1 MRAECFHQPV
11 RPADREVKMKKIDPA
26 VKKETLRIA
35 VGTVLLSGV
44 MELVFVLLGKWDLTV
59 LFGNLVGA
67 FAAVLNFFLMGLTVV
82 KCVSLPPDKAAAKIR
97 VSQGARLL
105 MLAAICGLAAL
116 FPKVFNLIAAVVPL
130 LFPRLVIMAWQLL
143 GKKDKSPVYAAESD
157 GETAEETTT
166 EDTEN

>member
-1 MRAECFHQPV
+1 MV
-11 RPADREVKMKKIDPA
+11 KKIDPA

-44 MELVFVLLGKWDLTV
+44 MELVFILLGKWDLTV
-59 LFGNLVGA
+59 LFGNLLGA

-82 KCVSLPPDKAAAKIR
+82 KCVSLPADKAATKIR
-97 VSQGARLL
+97 ISQGTRLL

-116 FPKVFNLIAAVVPL
+116 FPKVFNLIAAVIPL
-130 LFPRLVIMAWQLL
+130 LFPRLVIVAWQLF
-143 GKKDKSPVYAAESD
+143 GKKDKPSAAADGAAAETS
-157 GETAEETTT
+157 GEPADETTT